1 MLVDATEL
9 GDVARMAGVPYDVGM
24 DSSAVTHEDIAPAEA
39 NGIVQDL
46 TYVAVLKDYGRRRH
60 DSAARR

>member
-1 MLVDATEL
+1 
-9 GDVARMAGVPYDVGM
+9 MAGVPYDVGM

-46 TYVAVLKDYGRRRH
+46 TYVAVLKDYGRDVTIPRPTGTIRRF
-60 DSAARR
+60 SPAAA